1 MSRAAALLFILAP
14 VLLFIPAVLRAQSVA
29 PAPPDLAEQIEAGRT
44 RLPGGAEVVYRIRLL
59 PVASFPS
66 LPAGIAG
73 QLREKDCMVPQTY
86 AAREPENVIRGA
98 FEKRGSDDWAVLC
111 SMNGTTSLYVFFQSQ
126 PDQPIMLRRQR
137 DAEWLGAEVVG
148 QYGSAWGISTR
159 NPSQIRSSNPG
170 RHAETIDHA
179 GIEDAFVEH
188 SASIHYFRDGGW
200 VTLDGGN

>member
-1 MSRAAALLFILAP
+1 MSRAAALLFILAT
-14 VLLFIPAVLRAQSVA
+14 VLRAQSVA
-29 PAPPDLAEQIEAGRT
+29 PAPADLSEKIEAGRT
-44 RLPGGAEVVYRIRLL
+44 RLPSGAEVVYRIRLL
-59 PVASFPS
+59 PLASFPS
-66 LPAGIAG
+66 LPAAIAS
-73 QLREKDCMVPQTY
+73 QLQQKNCMVPQTY
-86 AAREPENVIRGA
+86 AARQPENVIHGA

-111 SMNGTTSLYVFFQSQ
+111 SMNGATSLYVFFQSQ

-148 QYGSAWGISTR
+148 EYGSAWGIAARST
-159 NPSQIRSSNPG
+159 SQIRSSNPG